1 MEIKL
6 IFYSFCI
13 FWHKN
18 LVTYLVYTSRLY
30 ERVSAVL
37 DWYKSGMSSEECF
50 NKIYEEWN
58 DHNTFDWCH
67 TISNA
72 MIVATRL
79 LYGEGDYSKSIC
91 MAVQAG
97 FDTDCNGATIG
108 SILGITN
115 GIDGID
121 KKRTV
126 YFIDKK
132 KNAKRGVRFT
142 FLLARHKQKNAP
154 LLVRFLFV

>member
-1 MEIKL
+1 MEDIIRSGL
-6 IFYSFCI
+6 AQIP
-13 FWHKN
+13 
-18 LVTYLVYTSRLY
+18 YTSRLY

-37 DWYKSGMSSEECF
+37 DWYKLGMSCEECF

-58 DHNTFDWCH
+58 DHDTFDWCH

-72 MIVATRL
+72 MIVATCL

-97 FDTDCNGATIG
+97 FDTDCNGATVG

-121 KKRTV
+121 KKWSEPFNDTLQTTRFG
-126 YFIDKK
+126 YDKVKISEMAK
-132 KNAKRGVRFT
+132 KT
-142 FLLARHKQKNAP
+142 LEHIQ
-154 LLVRFLFV
+154 